1 MIRKFLLGAS
11 LSGLLLAGAPAILHG
26 GQNPPRP
33 QPGQPGQQEPG
44 QQPGQQPP
52 QQQPPQQDAKSVTGK
67 VTDIGDQGHS
77 FTVDAA
83 NGQSMK
89 FMVDKNTQVKGQVKV
104 GSTVAVDYT
113 SMGGGQ
119 FLCLRVAAQQS

>member
-1 MIRKFLLGAS
+1 MIRKILISAS
-11 LSGLLLAGAPAILHG
+11 LGGLLLAGTPGMLQSR
-26 GQNPPRP
+26 QNPPR
-33 QPGQPGQQEPG
+33 

-52 QQQPPQQDAKSVTGK
+52 GQQPPAQQPPQEQTQSVTGK

-77 FTVDAA
+77 FTVNAS

-89 FMVDKNTQVKGQVKV
+89 FLVDKNTQVRGQVKI
-104 GSTVAVDYT
+104 GTTVAVDYT
-113 SMGGGQ
+113 AMGGGQ